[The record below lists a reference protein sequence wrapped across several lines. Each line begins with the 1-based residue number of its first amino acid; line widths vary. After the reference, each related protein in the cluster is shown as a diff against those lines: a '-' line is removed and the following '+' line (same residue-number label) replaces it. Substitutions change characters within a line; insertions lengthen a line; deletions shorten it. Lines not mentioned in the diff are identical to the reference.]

1 MQHNLR
7 RTSFGPIQCWKQ
19 ASAAERTSASVAKYR
34 LVMQCQTPR
43 QLPDPFNRCQL
54 RAVWRE
60 EQQRQVPP
68 VFAQQW
74 PEHVGMVVLGVVQH
88 DDDALATTSM
98 TQ

>member
-1 MQHNLR
+1 VLETGLDGREN
-7 RTSFGPIQCWKQ
+7 FG
-19 ASAAERTSASVAKYR
+19 ERGEVP
-34 LVMQCQTPR
+34 VMQRQTPC

-68 VFAQQW
+68 VFSQQW
-74 PEHVGMVVLGVVQH
+74 LEHVGMVVLGVVQH